1 METSAAGTAQDNR
14 GRNSVQVL
22 MLVAGW
28 GAWSLWA
35 VAYVGYLLVAVIP
48 FSGNLVYCVAEDGSP
63 SGSKVVN
70 RPGFVG
76 GSGYLIPTP
85 VGEACW
91 AA

>member
-14 GRNSVQVL
+14 GRNSLQVL

-63 SGSKVVN
+63 SGSEVTLSLVPFGP
-70 RPGFVG
+70 RCADV
-76 GSGYLIPTP
+76 SGATSGP
-85 VGEACW
+85 
-91 AA
+91 